1 MTGYATYVPVSGG
14 TNGQLLSTNGSS
26 LVWTNDNRG
35 LLHHDLAKTIEN
47 TTTDKG
53 WKMFNDTYDGFLLKS
68 LRFQS
73 QSPAWGV
80 GDFGSGIVFGGGD
93 TKGVMSL
100 SYGKPQIKFAGG
112 NTDGPKWWIGLTGT
126 SGVSYDLDNLK
137 YTPTTAGTSGYSLK
151 SNGSGAPRWANEAKV
166 QVNGTI
172 SSGIK
177 NNASISILITD
188 TSKPLKKGVWRYSG
202 TYGVFLIFATTE
214 ITTPGGPR
222 TEYICGHV
230 SSQIPN
236 GTSLTLVEV

>member
-26 LVWTNDNRG
+26 VVWVNDNRS

-80 GDFGSGIVFGGGD
+80 GDFGSGIVFGGAD
-93 TKGVMSL
+93 TKGVMSV

-112 NTDGPKWWIGLTGT
+112 NRDKPQWWIGLTGT
-126 SGVSYDLDNLK
+126 SGVSYDLDSLK
-137 YTPTTAGTSGYSLK
+137 NNQIRKVTGSWSVNTNNQQPMIDIILDNPNINMYYRKYVSGSKRTTIAKVLYNIDYSQTTGIYSLELRYMN
-151 SNGSGAPRWANEAKV
+151 SSGNL
-166 QVNGTI
+166 TDI
-172 SSGIK
+172 SSGTI
-177 NNASISILITD
+177 
-188 TSKPLKKGVWRYSG
+188 Y
-202 TYGVFLIFATTE
+202 Y
-214 ITTPGGPR
+214 
-222 TEYICGHV
+222 EYF
-230 SSQIPN
+230 
-236 GTSLTLVEV
+236 E